1 MTVPDVL
8 DQALGVSA
16 GDRLDLVRRARPDT
30 RRNVQR
36 SYESIFEPEFTGA
49 LSVPE
54 RFAVAVVVARLH
66 GDTPLT
72 AHYEQQFATVEPRAA
87 IITALHEVSD
97 YARTSGPFGQYREPQ
112 LAAESTDGPHLDIHS
127 DDRQMLGDEL
137 SALLEYAHLLVF
149 RPRES
154 GPAELQKLV
163 DVGWTTG
170 EIVAV
175 SQLVAFLSFQ
185 IRLAVGLAVL
195 RSTWKD

>member
-1 MTVPDVL
+1 MTIPDVL
-8 DQALGVSA
+8 DRALDISI
-16 GDRLDLVRRARPDT
+16 GDRLDLVRRGRPAT
-30 RRNVQR
+30 RSNVQL
-36 SYESIFEPEFTGA
+36 SYQSIFEPAFTGA

-54 RFAVAVVVARLH
+54 RFAVAVVVVRLH

-72 AHYEQQFATVEPRAA
+72 AHYEQQFAEAESRAE
-87 IITALHEVSD
+87 IIQTLHDVSD
-97 YARTSGPFGQYREPQ
+97 YGRTSGPFGQFREPA
-112 LAAESTDGPHLDIHS
+112 LAPESTDGPRLEIRS
-127 DDRQMLGDEL
+127 GDRQVLGDEL

-154 GPAELQKLV
+154 APAELQKLV

-175 SQLVAFLSFQ
+175 AQLVAFLSFQ
-185 IRLAVGLAVL
+185 IRVAVGLTVL